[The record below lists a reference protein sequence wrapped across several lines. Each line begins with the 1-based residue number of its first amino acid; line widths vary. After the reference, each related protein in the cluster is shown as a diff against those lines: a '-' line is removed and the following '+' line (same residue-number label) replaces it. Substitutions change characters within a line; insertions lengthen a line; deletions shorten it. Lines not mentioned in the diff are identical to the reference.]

1 MTLLR
6 DQLNVLADS
15 TPVPPAPTLLDLE
28 RRVRQGR
35 RVQQRWVVAAAA
47 AAALV
52 VGGSVVWLGRG
63 DDGKPEPAGPP
74 TWSDVDVPWTADG
87 KLHWRDAV
95 VDVEPLTAYA
105 QGKDVLWLL
114 KDGFVTEVFPDG
126 YTIDV
131 LSGVQGPLAA
141 DPDSR
146 AVVWSDGKKLNLFRA
161 IDENGSA
168 ETVPSGPLPNALV
181 MSLSDNVARGVAERN
196 GSEDYFAADMSGS
209 FVVPEHRAARAVDDR
224 GGWLVVTYG
233 RLGRLRA
240 VSDEAG
246 SVDLGRGAVVG
257 IGPGAAYVAVQGQ
270 HGRVQMTELP
280 SGVRTPVGLP
290 AGSSPVDMGY
300 RWTSAGDLVM
310 PMTTER
316 TTEDPMVSWYL
327 CSAPDWSCEA
337 MDVPQQRRSDIPL
350 AANFWNFAMAVGT
363 ETRGGASS
371 ASAVSSP
378 EAQ

>member
-1 MTLLR
+1 MQFPR
-6 DQLNVLADS
+6 I
-15 TPVPPAPTLLDLE
+15 
-28 RRVRQGR
+28 
-35 RVQQRWVVAAAA
+35 
-47 AAALV
+47 AAALAV
-52 VGGSVVWLGRG
+52 TLFATNHFFARSQTLTGADLLKTDILGVFAHP
-63 DDGKPEPAGPP
+63 DDETGAAG
-74 TWSDVDVPWTADG
+74 TLA
-87 KLHWRDAV
+87 
-95 VDVEPLTAYA
+95 AYA
-105 QGKDVLWLL
+105 
-114 KDGFVTEVFPDG
+114 
-126 YTIDV
+126 
-131 LSGVQGPLAA
+131 
-141 DPDSR
+141 
-146 AVVWSDGKKLNLFRA
+146 
-161 IDENGSA
+161 
-168 ETVPSGPLPNALV
+168 
-181 MSLSDNVARGVAERN
+181 
-196 GSEDYFAADMSGS
+196 
-209 FVVPEHRAARAVDDR
+209 
-224 GGWLVVTYG
+224 
-233 RLGRLRA
+233 
-240 VSDEAG
+240 
-246 SVDLGRGAVVG
+246 LGRGAVVG

-363 ETRGGASS
+363 ETRGGTSS